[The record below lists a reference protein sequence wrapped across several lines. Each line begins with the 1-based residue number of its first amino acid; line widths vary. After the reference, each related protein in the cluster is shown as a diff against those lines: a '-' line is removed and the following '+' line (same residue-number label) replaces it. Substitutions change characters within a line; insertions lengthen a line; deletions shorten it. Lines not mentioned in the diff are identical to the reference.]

1 VSTSAAARR
10 GRPRDAAVDQR
21 VLDAAWDLLVHGGYA
36 GLSVDEV
43 AERAGVAKTTLYRRW
58 PTKDHLAIAVA
69 ARMLGQVPI
78 ADTGDL
84 QADLTGF
91 TGALA
96 DTLNRVR
103 LAGQPGGPESAGLL
117 AELVAAAA
125 RHEDIGAVV
134 RAGFGQRH
142 ALAVARLHRAREREG
157 LRADIDPDLLIDQ
170 LAGPLYYRVLITG
183 TPVDR
188 AYCRRLVTAVLDG
201 TLTPP
206 DGRSQP

>member
-1 VSTSAAARR
+1 MSTQAGARR
-10 GRPRDAAVDQR
+10 GRPRNTDVDRR
-21 VLDAAWDLLVHGGYA
+21 VLDAAWDLLVAGGYA

-69 ARMLGQVPI
+69 ARLLGEVPI

-84 QADLTGF
+84 HADLTGF
-91 TGALA
+91 ATALA
-96 DTLNRVR
+96 GTLNRVR
-103 LAGQPGGPESAGLL
+103 LAGQPAGPESAGLL

-125 RHEDIGAVV
+125 RHEDIGTVV
-134 RAGFGQRH
+134 RAGFAQRH
-142 ALAVARLHRAREREG
+142 AMAVARLHRAREREG

-183 TPVDR
+183 APVD
-188 AYCRRLVTAVLDG
+188 AGYCQRLVAAVLRG
-201 TLTPP
+201 ALPN
-206 DGRSQP
+206 GRSQS